1 MDDRISIF
9 MRQIKKVRRPA
20 LMAVIEGEEKPHM
33 VLEKAKK
40 RKRDPLTCS
49 GEMTAQTLA
58 PPWPFCYGSNR
69 ER

>member
-49 GEMTAQTLA
+49 
-58 PPWPFCYGSNR
+58 
-69 ER
+69 